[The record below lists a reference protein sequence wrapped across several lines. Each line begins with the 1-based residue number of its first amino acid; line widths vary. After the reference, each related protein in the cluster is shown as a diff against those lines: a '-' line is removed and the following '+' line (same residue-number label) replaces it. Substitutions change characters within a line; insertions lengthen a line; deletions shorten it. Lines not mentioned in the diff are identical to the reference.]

1 MSESKEYVI
10 LPEHIKAAHY
20 TEEEYEKLWWDQDE
34 EPNSTDGCDRKYY
47 DLLCGYDTMDPGLI
61 SGYTTELY
69 VLEIIDSEMVKE
81 HYPLVQRLL
90 DLNPVEYDPTV
101 HSKRHLEPKDI
112 QNAIKDI
119 PKELL
124 EDID

>member
-1 MSESKEYVI
+1 MI

-20 TEEEYEKLWWDQDE
+20 TKEEYENLWWDQDE
-34 EPNSTDGCDRKYY
+34 EPNSTDGSDRKYY

-69 VLEIIDSEMVKE
+69 VLEIIDPEMVKE

-90 DLNPVEYDPTV
+90 DMNPVEYDPSI
-101 HSKRHLEPKDI
+101 HSKRHLEPEDI

-124 EDID
+124 KDKD